1 MNNHLIKING
11 RRADLF
17 PKRNATVSHGPYGLI
32 QIEGDNRTIYVN
44 SNGLFDKCGQK
55 INTREAMKSLDLEK

>member
-1 MNNHLIKING
+1 MNKAKLSTG
-11 RRADLF
+11 RFEGLF
-17 PKRNATVSHGPYGLI
+17 PKRNVAVSHGPYGLI